1 VSVQSTQTSIK
12 RGHTATYVV
21 QISTE
26 NGGSA
31 SGVSVTLAADPSTQK
46 PTFTSGCTKGDTT
59 ASCTVGA
66 VSDQKPVALHAQ
78 IPVASSATSVTS
90 LTLTAT
96 ASIVTTAKWTPPSA
110 DETIAV
116 TAATPSPSA
125 SKSSAGTATQT
136 VLPLGPLPNLNNVS
150 SSLIGA
156 GNAAGLFPAI
166 TPGATTATPTP
177 SAGTQTQD
185 AKRNTE
191 SVSYSSTL
199 GPVMTAQIAGLI
211 ALALAIMLT
220 VTRLSVVHSK
230 RRR

>member
-1 VSVQSTQTSIK
+1 
-12 RGHTATYVV
+12 
-21 QISTE
+21 
-26 NGGSA
+26 
-31 SGVSVTLAADPSTQK
+31 
-46 PTFTSGCTKGDTT
+46 
-59 ASCTVGA
+59 

-78 IPVASSATSVTS
+78 IPVASGATSVTS
-90 LTLTAT
+90 LKLTAT

-110 DETIAV
+110 DETITV

-125 SKSSAGTATQT
+125 SKSAAGTAAQA
-136 VLPLGPLPNLNNVS
+136 VLPLGPLPNLNNAS

-166 TPGATTATPTP
+166 TPGATTPAPTP

-220 VTRLSVVHSK
+220 MTRLSLVHGK